1 MTRMRTV
8 YHVKDGRCVCVKM
21 AGLEMGKH
29 ALVSN
34 LHPLLSLIIM
44 IMKKKYDRY
53 NHKITQCVASEND
66 FTTCVSVFIRS
77 SI

>member
-44 IMKKKYDRY
+44 IMKK
-53 NHKITQCVASEND
+53 NMIVIITKSH
-66 FTTCVSVFIRS
+66 SV
-77 SI
+77 